1 MSITVAAPGVTWVV
15 SWVAYRCNI

>member
-1 MSITVAAPGVTWVV
+1 MSITVAVSGVTWVV